1 MRRFLKR
8 MYPLLLI
15 LMMLLP
21 VTAAFAQEHSFAEL
35 LTEEEKNYIVQADCI
50 TVIFSPNKG
59 PIQYADANGT
69 QKGIS
74 LDMLHQISAVSGL
87 EFEYVPLSGMQN
99 IKDAIDQGEAQIL
112 AGIPVEQTVKDTYA
126 VDFSQPYIECTY
138 GVLLNRGGSID
149 HPENLTLALTAGLD
163 IPENFRTVKSI
174 RRYDTIQE
182 CIAAVSRKEAD
193 FTYGNSYVL
202 EFYSQGYK
210 LQNLCIV
217 PFAGSTQQICFGV
230 SQQADPLLCSIL
242 DKSITYVGLDG
253 ILNFVVKNVAASTQ
267 PFTIASAISLNP
279 RLSIIVSL
287 LVLLLIV
294 VLCASL
300 VVNNRRKGALIRLE
314 HQHHL
319 LLSEAAREYFYE
331 YNFQTDTL
339 ELNADTAE
347 LFGSQLIY
355 KKWRSLLHHNTLLQK
370 SDIAMLEQLYDVPRA
385 PEENNRHVSKS
396 MELILPLPNDKKHW
410 FRITRIILFHSGKPA
425 YSIGKLVDIEEEH
438 QTYDELMKKS
448 VSDSLTGIYNTMA
461 AKEFITHSLKN
472 VRSGVMFIFDL
483 DYFKQ
488 INDRFGHQ
496 TGDRVILEFT
506 EILKR
511 TFRENDIIAR
521 VGGDEFLVFA
531 KNTSDTAFI
540 ENKCLALQKQVRNI
554 DLDGDYVQTISIG
567 IAKLAPDSTYEKLF
581 QQADAALYYVKEHGR
596 AGYHIFEE

>member
-15 LMMLLP
+15 LMVLLP
-21 VTAAFAQEHSFAEL
+21 VTAAFAQERSFAEL
-35 LTEEEKNYIVQADCI
+35 LTEEEKSYIRQADCI

-59 PIQYADANGT
+59 PIQYADSDGT

-74 LDMLHQISAVSGL
+74 LDMLHQVSAVSGL

-99 IKDAIDQGEAQIL
+99 IKNAIDHGEAQIL
-112 AGIPVEQTVKDTYA
+112 AGIPVQQTLKDTYA
-126 VDFSQPYIECTY
+126 VNFSRSYIECTY
-138 GVLLNRGGSID
+138 GVLLNRGASID
-149 HPENLTLALTAGLD
+149 HPENLTLALTVGLD
-163 IPENFRTVKSI
+163 IPESFRNVKNI

-242 DKSITYVGLDG
+242 DKSITYIGSDG
-253 ILNFVVKNVAASTQ
+253 ILSFVVKNVAASTQ

-279 RLSIIVSL
+279 RLSITVSL
-287 LVLLLIV
+287 LVLLLIL

-370 SDIAMLEQLYDVPRA
+370 SDIAMLEQLYDVPGA
-385 PEENNRHVSKS
+385 PEENDRHVSKS
-396 MELILPLPNDKKHW
+396 MELMLPLANHKKHW
-410 FRITRIILFHSGKPA
+410 FRITRIILFHNGKPA

-472 VRSGVMFIFDL
+472 LRSGMLFMFDL

-540 ENKCLALQKQVRNI
+540 ENKCLSLQEQVRNI
-554 DLDGDYVQTISIG
+554 DLGHDYVQTISIG